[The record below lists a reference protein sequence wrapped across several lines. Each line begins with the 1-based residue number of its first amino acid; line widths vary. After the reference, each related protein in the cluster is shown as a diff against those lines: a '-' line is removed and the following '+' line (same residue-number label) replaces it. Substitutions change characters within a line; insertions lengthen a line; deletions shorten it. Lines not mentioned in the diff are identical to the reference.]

1 MFSRK
6 KLSVNEEEDN
16 PRNNQVNM
24 YFATK
29 KFTKLVSLSFTLTIC
44 SLIILGIAIFSG
56 YYGFEDRIS
65 QSGTYI
71 TLYGSD
77 CVERGYV
84 VTNDEYQCF
93 LFIPSPNSELN
104 IGITMGEIIA
114 QHYVTVLWI
123 GVSFIIITIVM
134 IGIIVIY
141 RPMAKPLRETL
152 HQYIQESYFLNIQL
166 TATKGATR
174 TERIFNLLLAVFP
187 EVYLKSENEGGENI
201 KERKKKIGEYTYDFY
216 MDTKEGKFAGIFFEG
231 KLTLEKLKE
240 FTNNV
245 KNHFESEDDRVI
257 CIAKEFD
264 LVFESDELEEK
275 IDGNINGEFQLDVL
289 KEDDNDQFS
298 IIWID

>member
-44 SLIILGIAIFSG
+44 SLIILGIAIFTG

-77 CVERGYV
+77 CEGRGYE
-84 VTNDEYQCF
+84 VTNDKFECL
-93 LFIPSPNSELN
+93 LFIPSPDFESN
-104 IGITMGEIIA
+104 IGVTIGDIIN
-114 QHYVTVLWI
+114 QHYGTVFWI
-123 GVSFIIITIVM
+123 GIGFIIMTIAL
-134 IGIIVIY
+134 IGIIVNY

-152 HQYIQESYFLNIQL
+152 HQYIQEAYFLNIQL
-166 TATKGATR
+166 IASKGVTR

-187 EVYLKSENEGGENI
+187 EVYLKSKNKDGENI
-201 KERKKKIGEYTYDFY
+201 KKRKKKVGEYTYDFY